1 MTEKKPSVKGIDIFL
16 PEQQTTQ
23 QQNTEE
29 KIKELMKKKKD
40 KIYEYKYLH
49 KYHEMGLRQT
59 AFWLSKKAIKTL
71 KLYAIANDKTQ
82 SEIVEELINKHLPEE
97 DAIVKEILNQ

>member
-1 MTEKKPSVKGIDIFL
+1 MTEKKPSVRGIDIFL

-29 KIKELMKKKKD
+29 KIKELMKEKKD
-40 KIYEYKYLH
+40 KIYEH
-49 KYHEMGLRQT
+49 KYHEMGLKQT

-71 KLYAIANDKTQ
+71 KLYAIASNKTQ
-82 SEIVEELINKHLPEE
+82 SEIVEELINKYLPER
-97 DAIVKEILNQ
+97 DTIVKEILNQ